1 MLKVR
6 RGVSILLALVMVVA
20 LASPAWAQD
29 AYMAQIEGR
38 AAGEQHRTAA
48 GVWSFAWGFLFGL
61 IGAGASVLYYVAQT
75 PEPDNFTLLELA
87 DKSSEYR
94 LTYLRAYGDA
104 ARKKQ
109 VLQSAVGG
117 GLGVAAAVLF
127 TAAVYS
133 ADDGYMQAP
142 VLSVAW

>member
-1 MLKVR
+1 MLGR
-6 RGVSILLALVMVVA
+6 RFVAAFLACLMVFM
-20 LASPAWAQD
+20 LTTPAWAQD

-61 IGAGASVLYYVAQT
+61 IGAGASVLYYVVQT